1 MKRRLIIFAIILAV
15 GGLAWQ
21 ILRPKPLKVEVAK
34 VTTGDLVQTI
44 SASGAMAA
52 DEEAKVQFLTTG
64 RVASIK
70 VKEGDRVKKGD
81 LLASLDRD
89 SLTAS
94 LKAYKASLTK
104 AEAARDQLYAEY
116 KDLEDTDYRWAKK
129 RQVVADVEY
138 AQQNVR
144 GAEESL
150 SKADLYSPLEGLV
163 TKVGV
168 KVGENIAATAGS
180 SFTITDP
187 GTLLFKANIDE
198 TEIGQLQKGQKSE
211 ITLNAYPKEK
221 FSAEIMTIAQAATLD
236 ASGNPVFETKF
247 RVDFKGKNVLSGMKG
262 DVSVVMMEKKNVLL
276 VPYEAVIE
284 EKENH
289 FVWKVTGK
297 QAFRT
302 PVEIG
307 EENDSSVEIV
317 SGLQAGDLVIINPA
331 KNLKDQALVT
341 Y

>member
-1 MKRRLIIFAIILAV
+1 MRKRLIIILTTLAV

-21 ILRPKPLKVEVAK
+21 IFRPKPLKVEVDK
-34 VTTGDLVQTI
+34 VVAGDLVKTI

-64 RVASIK
+64 RIANIK

-129 RQVVADVEY
+129 RQAVADVDY

-144 GAEESL
+144 SAEESL
-150 SKADLYSPLEGLV
+150 SKADLFSPLEGLV
-163 TKVGV
+163 TKVAV
-168 KVGENIAATAGS
+168 KVGENIAATTGS

-187 GTLLFKANIDE
+187 GTLMFKANIDE
-198 TEIGQLQKGQKSE
+198 TEIGNLQKGQKSE
-211 ITLNAYPKEK
+211 VTLNAYPKEK
-221 FSAEIMTIAQAATLD
+221 FTAEILTIAQAATLD

-247 RVDFKGKNVLSGMKG
+247 RVDFGEKNILSGMKG
-262 DVSVVMMEKKNVLL
+262 DVSVMIAEKKNVLL
-276 VPYEAVIE
+276 APYEAVVE
-284 EKENH
+284 EKEKT
-289 FVWKVTGK
+289 FVWKVTDKKAFK
-297 QAFRT
+297 QA
-302 PVEIG
+302 VEVG
-307 EENDSSVEIV
+307 EENDTAAEIK
-317 SGLQAGDLVIINPA
+317 SGLQSGDLVIINPD
-331 KNLKDQALVT
+331 KNLKDQALIS